1 MSEHASN
8 VSPVAG
14 ALSIDLESELSQS
27 RQHKP
32 WQSGLFSKL
41 LHKTDDLR
49 LVLISLEPGA
59 RMKEHHAD
67 GTISI
72 HGLQGDLCLHVEGQ
86 AYDVHAGQVLT
97 IRAGL
102 KHDVEARDDAAFL
115 LTISWPSAAKLG
127 AHRHEGYGAETLL
140 DESSPTGTGG

>member
-8 VSPVAG
+8 VSPVPG
-14 ALSIDLESELSQS
+14 ASSLDLESELSQS

-41 LHKTDDLR
+41 LFKTDDLR

-59 RMKEHHAD
+59 RLKEHHAD

-72 HGLQGDLCLHVEGQ
+72 HCLQGALCVHVQGQ
-86 AYDVHAGQVLT
+86 AHDVPAGQVLT
-97 IRAGL
+97 ILAGL
-102 KHDVEARDDAAFL
+102 KHDVEARDAAAFL
-115 LTISWPSAAKLG
+115 LTISWPSAAKLDT
-127 AHRHEGYGAETLL
+127 HRHEGYG
-140 DESSPTGTGG
+140 S